1 MKPLYKFFAFFFLI
15 LLLGFFISP
24 TNKTEIFFGALIPFI
39 ASIIEVFLLLR
50 AVKVDLMMTT
60 KILMI
65 GFVLKMVFF
74 APYLLGI
81 IYFYSFNTHSFVFSF
96 LGSFIAFHT
105 LEAVLLNTFFNKN
118 RSINDFRR

>member
-1 MKPLYKFFAFFFLI
+1 MKPLYKSFALFFLI
-15 LLLGFFISP
+15 LFLGFFISP
-24 TNKTEIFFGALIPFI
+24 TNKTEIFFGALTPFI
-39 ASIIEVFLLLR
+39 ASIIEVFFLLR

-81 IYFYSFNTHSFVFSF
+81 IYFYSFDTHSFVFSF

-105 LEAVLLNTFFNKN
+105 LESVLLNTFFNKK
-118 RSINDFRR
+118 IEV

>member
-1 MKPLYKFFAFFFLI
+1 MNPLYKFFAFFFLI

-24 TNKTEIFFGALIPFI
+24 TNKTEIFFGALTPFI

-81 IYFYSFNTHSFVFSF
+81 IYIYSFDTHSFVFSF

-105 LEAVLLNTFFNKN
+105 LEAVLLNTFFNKK
-118 RSINDFRR
+118 IEV